1 MEHGDDHPGPGESV
15 PQGDSPKGPYIKY
28 VTGKHHQCMDWKCH
42 ATVMQY
48 VFSQLMCMTP

>member
-28 VTGKHHQCMDWKCH
+28 VTGKHQEVWTEMSHH
-42 ATVMQY
+42 STVGESPMIN
-48 VFSQLMCMTP
+48 F

>member
-28 VTGKHHQCMDWKCH
+28 VTGKHQEVWTGNVTPQSCS
-42 ATVMQY
+42 TVGE
-48 VFSQLMCMTP
+48 SLP